1 MSYMYSEY
9 NYIQNIYII
18 SQRITK
24 CQAKNEKKAIK
35 NNVQD
40 AMLKGG
46 ETSSEKMS
54 LLIEKPSIA
63 FQFIK

>member
-9 NYIQNIYII
+9 TYIQNIYII

-24 CQAKNEKKAIK
+24 CQAEIEKKAIK

-40 AMLKGG
+40 AILKGG

>member
-1 MSYMYSEY
+1 MSYMYSKY
-9 NYIQNIYII
+9 TCIQNIYII

-24 CQAKNEKKAIK
+24 CQAKNEQKAIK

-46 ETSSEKMS
+46 
-54 LLIEKPSIA
+54 
-63 FQFIK
+63 IKYGFLDHMKIIT

>member
-1 MSYMYSEY
+1 MSNIYSEY
-9 NYIQNIYII
+9 TYIQNIYII
-18 SQRITK
+18 SYRITK
-24 CQAKNEKKAIK
+24 CQAEIEKKPIK

-54 LLIEKPSIA
+54 LYK
-63 FQFIK
+63 